1 MSTINSLKS
10 ALGAGARASK
20 YKVQFSFPSAVNVS
34 SDARNID
41 LLCKSSTFPGVDIGV
56 IEVWNQ
62 GRKLPLPGDTSFSNE
77 WTLSFYNT
85 ENHDIR
91 RSMLAWLVAC
101 DHFQTNTHTGVPAE
115 LMIDAVIT
123 QLDSAG
129 KDVVSY
135 TFHNIFVKGVGEIS
149 VADDSV
155 DAIQEFDVTL
165 SFSDWVVGT
174 DAVNVPTGN
183 YTSTGNITSLDS
195 INES

>member
-1 MSTINSLKS
+1 MSTINSLKT

-20 YKVQFSFPSAVNVS
+20 YRVQFSFPSSVKVS
-34 SDARNID
+34 FDARNID
-41 LLCKSSTFPGVDIGV
+41 VLCKASSFPGIDIGR

-62 GRKLPLPGDTSFSNE
+62 GRKLPLPGDTTFTNE

-91 RSMLAWLVAC
+91 RSMIAWLVAC
-101 DHFQTNTHTGVPAE
+101 DHFQTNTHTGMPSE

-129 KDVVSY
+129 KEVVSY
-135 TFHNIFVKGVGEIS
+135 TFHNIFVTGVGEIT
-149 VADDSV
+149 VADDSI
-155 DAIQEFDVTL
+155 DTIQEFDVTL

-174 DAVNVPTGN
+174 DAVNTPTGN
-183 YTSTGNITSLDS
+183 YTSTGNVTSSDTIS
-195 INES
+195 ED